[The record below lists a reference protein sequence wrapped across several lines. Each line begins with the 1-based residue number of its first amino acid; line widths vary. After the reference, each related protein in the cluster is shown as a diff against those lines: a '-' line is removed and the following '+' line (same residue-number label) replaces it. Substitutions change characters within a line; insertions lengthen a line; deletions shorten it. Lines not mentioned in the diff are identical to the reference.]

1 MIDASVSDINSIKV
15 TYPNQPQ
22 ESFMITQ
29 VHDRIGLKN
38 LNNQPIAANQ
48 SLIAGYLELSKT
60 LAREAGEPA
69 VINNSDLAVKKITQS
84 QPVVVFEY
92 TFTSKAAKTITIY
105 PMDITAGETYSM
117 EEKNGELKTKE
128 TNIYWAK
135 ESGDP
140 LLWVIQDIILHN
152 RLKKLSDFTNH

>member
-117 EEKNGELKTKE
+117 EE
-128 TNIYWAK
+128 
-135 ESGDP
+135 
-140 LLWVIQDIILHN
+140 LW
-152 RLKKLSDFTNH
+152 